1 VLLDEDRCSLQHRGS
16 QEKVMPQPRGSSGN
30 GSGHPAR
37 AAIEDLA
44 AAAAEMA
51 RTAEAVPRIAVRT
64 AVDLGFD
71 GAAFRVLET
80 DPPNHRL
87 LESEGLG
94 ADASDPGSVSA
105 AIADAVLETGLTVVA
120 GEVDVEKRVDLPT
133 ESDRVA
139 AAVGCPVWVLGWIS
153 AVLIGT
159 ASGRVSGAQV
169 RALELLASHAGL
181 SLASGQRAELE
192 RGVTAS
198 IQEGDRLK
206 NDFLTTIS
214 HEMRTP
220 LTVLMGSGRTLE
232 ASWDTLDDPGR
243 RELLAAMNA
252 NVAVLDRLV
261 SDLLDHSRLEAGELW
276 VSFEPFDVSGVLERL
291 ADDAERSRWRIRRDV
306 EPDVLA
312 SGDVILIRRT
322 LSILIDNALA
332 HTPQGTTVT
341 VSCKRVGA
349 EVEIAVADD
358 GPGIPERD
366 LPYLGERFFRGGSL
380 TERPKGLGLGLAL
393 ARGILDLHDSALMV
407 TSEAG
412 TGSRFSFSLPWV
424 SDPSRSSGREAPTGR
439 DVRSVAQRD
448 DRS

>member
-1 VLLDEDRCSLQHRGS
+1 
-16 QEKVMPQPRGSSGN
+16 MPQRRGSSGN
-30 GSGHPAR
+30 GSGQPAGGS
-37 AAIEDLA
+37 IEDLA
-44 AAAAEMA
+44 TAAAEMA
-51 RTAEAVPRIAVRT
+51 RSGDAVPRIAVRT

-71 GAAFRVLET
+71 GAAFRVLEP
-80 DPPNHRL
+80 DPAKHRL

-94 ADASDPGSVSA
+94 ADASEPGSVSA
-105 AIADAVLETGLTVVA
+105 AIADAVLETGRTVVA
-120 GEVDVEKRVDLPT
+120 GAVDVEDRVPLPL
-133 ESDRVA
+133 ESGRVA

-159 ASGRVSGAQV
+159 ASTRVSRTQLN
-169 RALELLASHAGL
+169 ALELLASHAGL
-181 SLASGQRAELE
+181 SLASGHRIELE

-232 ASWDTLDDPGR
+232 ASWDILDDPGR

-252 NVAVLDRLV
+252 NVAVLDRFV
-261 SDLLDHSRLEAGELW
+261 SDLLDYSRLEAGELW
-276 VSFEPFDVSGVLERL
+276 VSFEPFDVSAVLARSSE
-291 ADDAERSRWRIRRDV
+291 DAERSGWQIRQDI
-306 EPDVLA
+306 EPDLLA
-312 SGDVILIRRT
+312 SGDVIQIRRT
-322 LSILIDNALA
+322 VSILIDNALG
-332 HTPQGTTVT
+332 HTPEGTTVT
-341 VSCKRVGA
+341 VSCRHVGA

-358 GPGIPERD
+358 GPGIPEQD

-380 TERPKGLGLGLAL
+380 TDRPKGLGLGLAL
-393 ARGILDLHDSALMV
+393 ARGILDLHDSALLV

-424 SDPSRSSGREAPTGR
+424 SDPSRWTGREAPRVPGASSLTL
-439 DVRSVAQRD
+439 RD